1 MTNIIRLNE
10 AINDYLSRPV
20 ITQLGE
26 ALIAF
31 NASTH
36 ITELGSKSEI
46 LPSDILIDG
55 SYGQSTPNPFITKVG
70 AGTATVKSDSNGPYV
85 SFNNCGFRANELAT
99 IFNYD
104 KSKSILLVAKFRVTA
119 IAAVN
124 TGIPTSRIFSYH
136 NYGPLMA
143 VSVGLSNAKKYLTVN
158 VGGGEKII
166 EEVMAGKIYTMAI
179 LRTPTEG
186 KIFTAKTIQNLGSA
200 GGLDSNLTSEDIK
213 AMGLNT
219 RSVYLGTDD
228 TTPLSN
234 TDIFSYE
241 FYGNGAWSDAQ
252 IQNYL
257 ATL

>member
-70 AGTATVKSDSNGPYV
+70 AGTATVKSDSNGSYV
-85 SFNNCGFRANELAT
+85 SFNNCGFRAGESAT

-104 KSKSILLVAKFRVTA
+104 KSKSVLLVCKFRITKIAEVTA
-119 IAAVN
+119 GALF
-124 TGIPTSRIFSYH
+124 TSRIFSI
-136 NYGPLMA
+136 NAGFPLITLSVTLFGTVKHLS
-143 VSVGLSNAKKYLTVN
+143 VSVSPTEVSL
-158 VGGGEKII
+158 GEA
-166 EEVMAGKIYTMAI
+166 VAGKVYTMAI
-179 LRTPTEG
+179 LRTPTQC
-186 KIFTAKTIQNLGSA
+186 KVLTAETIQNA
-200 GGLDSNLTSEDIK
+200 GPVGLLTGDQINI
-213 AMGLNT
+213 AGMGLNA
-219 RSVYLGTDD
+219 RSINLGTDG

-234 TDIFSYE
+234 TDIFSCE
-241 FYGNGAWSDAQ
+241 LYGNGDWSDAQ